1 MRAAV
6 YEAFQSEVGVQT
18 VPDPEPSEF
27 GAVIAVCASGVCR
40 SDWHGWMGHDSD
52 IQLPHVPGHEFA
64 GTVAAVGRGVTRW
77 KQGDRVTMPFM
88 GVCGT
93 CAHCASGDHQMCDDQ
108 FQPGFKRWGS
118 YAEYVGIDFAD
129 ANLVAVPAAVDLTT
143 AASLGCRFA
152 TSFRALAFQAGV
164 RPGQWV
170 AVHGCG
176 GIGLS
181 AIMIAEALG
190 ANTIA
195 IDIADDKLDFARS
208 IGATHTMNAAEINDT
223 PGAIADLTGGGAHV
237 SIDALGS
244 LVTCRNSIECL
255 AKKGK
260 HVQIGLM
267 AGEDALPP
275 VPMGRVVLKELE
287 ILGSYGLQPHKYADM
302 LAMIEAGK
310 LQPEK
315 LIGRTI
321 TLRDATAALP
331 NMNSF
336 LETGVA
342 IIDRF
347 E

>member
-6 YEAFQSEVGVQT
+6 YEAFQGKVSVET

-27 GAVIAVCASGVCR
+27 GAVISVEASGVCR

-52 IQLPHVPGHEFA
+52 IKLPHVPGHEFA
-64 GTVAAVGRGVTRW
+64 GTVSAVGSGVTRW
-77 KQGDRVTMPFM
+77 NVGDRVTMPFM

-93 CAHCASGDHQMCDDQ
+93 CSHCASGNHQMCDDQ

-118 YAEYVGIDFAD
+118 YAEYVAIDFA
-129 ANLVAVPAAVDLTT
+129 ASNLVAVPASVDLTT

-152 TSFRALAFQAGV
+152 TSFRALVFQAQV

-176 GIGLS
+176 GVGLS

-190 ANTIA
+190 ASTIA
-195 IDIADDKLDFARS
+195 IDIADDKLSFARS
-208 IGATHTMNAAEINDT
+208 IGAAHTINAAETNDV
-223 PGAIADLTGGGAHV
+223 PGAITDLTGGGAQI

-260 HVQIGLM
+260 HIQIGLM
-267 AGEDALPP
+267 AGDDALPP
-275 VPMGRVVLKELE
+275 LPMGRVVLKELE
-287 ILGSYGLQPHKYADM
+287 ILGSYGLQPHKYTDM
-302 LAMIEAGK
+302 LSMIEAGK

-315 LIGRTI
+315 LIGRTVS
-321 TLRDATAALP
+321 LQEATEALP
-331 NMNSF
+331 NMSSF
-336 LETGVA
+336 QETGVA
-342 IIDRF
+342 IINSFD
-347 E
+347 